1 MTVEDLL
8 AMIKDRADEQTKHTM
23 MRNGG
28 VEPLYGTKIG
38 ELKKLVRYVRKN
50 QELALQL
57 YATQVSEAMYL
68 AGLCIDPKQMSKEQ
82 LEAWA
87 RQASWELHRE
97 ATVAN
102 VAAESMFALPLAR
115 FWIAHEDPAF
125 RTIGWSAY
133 AAYISITADQLLDQ
147 QEIASYL
154 QLIQRTI
161 HQEENRV
168 RYCMNQFVIV
178 VGGYMKE
185 LTAKAKEIANSI
197 GTITVDMGN
206 TACKVPQAAQYIEK
220 MEAMNRIGFKRKR
233 AVC

>member
-1 MTVEDLL
+1 MTVDELL
-8 AMIKDRADEQTKHTM
+8 VMIKERADEQTKRTM
-23 MRNGG
+23 MRSGG

-38 ELKKLVRYVRKN
+38 ELKKLMRYVRKN

-57 YATQVSEAMYL
+57 YASQVSEAMYL
-68 AGLCIDPKQMSKEQ
+68 AGLCIDPKLMSKEQ
-82 LEAWA
+82 LESWA
-87 RQASWELHRE
+87 RQAAWELHRE

-102 VAAESMFALPLAR
+102 VVAESKYALPLVR
-115 FWIAHEDPAF
+115 YWIASEDPAM

-133 AAYISITADQLLDQ
+133 AAHISITEDQLLDQ
-147 QEIASYL
+147 QEIMSYL

-168 RYCMNQFVIV
+168 RYCMNQFVIA
-178 VGGYMKE
+178 VGGYLKE
-185 LTAKAKEIANSI
+185 LTGKAKEVASSI

-206 TACKVPQAAQYIEK
+206 TACKVPPAMQYIEK
-220 MEAMNRIGFKRKR
+220 MEAMNRIGRKRKR